1 MHNSLCLALALTL
14 LAANARGSDRLK
26 TFLNV
31 SAPQTALNA
40 PAVFTLNGKTVLVG
54 LYFREAGRDVSAMVL
69 DEKQWQPLG
78 ENGLAITGVGG
89 NFLSGIATDKDG
101 NPWVLTYYT
110 HPSNPDRAD
119 RFFLYTLRDN
129 RWARVGPPN
138 GLKAEYSGDAAIH
151 LRGGTKPVLTYRSYD
166 RTSQSYRHRI
176 FKLQSDAWE
185 ETLIDSPIPPGS
197 MITTCDHRGFVVR
210 AEDGQILMT
219 DVADLERNSGAMP
232 RYQIEFPL
240 KHTLDQVYFGPD
252 ETLAIVGRDANS
264 RRILFRYS
272 EPKDGTISDRIQL
285 PDESEFIGAN
295 WDESGRLFIAT
306 NDSETVKVYRWGVST
321 WTLTSTANEPSGGV
335 LFSPSF
341 TMLENGMPVVTW
353 EAFFPR

>member
-1 MHNSLCLALALTL
+1 
-14 LAANARGSDRLK
+14 
-26 TFLNV
+26 
-31 SAPQTALNA
+31 
-40 PAVFTLNGKTVLVG
+40 
-54 LYFREAGRDVSAMVL
+54 
-69 DEKQWQPLG
+69 
-78 ENGLAITGVGG
+78 
-89 NFLSGIATDKDG
+89 
-101 NPWVLTYYT
+101 
-110 HPSNPDRAD
+110 
-119 RFFLYTLRDN
+119 
-129 RWARVGPPN
+129 
-138 GLKAEYSGDAAIH
+138 
-151 LRGGTKPVLTYRSYD
+151 YD